1 MHRRHFITHSIVTRG
16 IQLLCALLASLWLAG
31 CASPHYLTLSPTR
44 SVDVPQTGQGQSV
57 TVIAQDGRESDVIGR
72 RSHTGMSTA
81 TITVS
86 SHELI
91 PRLQQ
96 EAERAVRDMGFSPT
110 TEEAEGRPLL
120 ILELARLDYLHG
132 DSSQPVLDEARLEG
146 VFRAIAQHK
155 GTTYTGTYTS
165 RRTQSFAV
173 KPGEAANTRM
183 LNDLL
188 SDGLNRAFSDRDL
201 AKLLAR

>member
-1 MHRRHFITHSIVTRG
+1 MLRRRFLTLSG
-16 IQLLCALLASLWLAG
+16 ALLASVWLAG
-31 CASPHYLTLSPTR
+31 CASPHYLSLSPTR
-44 SVDVPQTGQGQSV
+44 SADVPQTGQGQRV
-57 TVIAQDGRESDVIGR
+57 TVMAQDGRATDVIGQ
-72 RSHTGMSTA
+72 RSGSGMSTA

-91 PRLQQ
+91 PHLQK
-96 EAERAVRDMGFSPT
+96 EAERAVRDMGFTPT
-110 TEEAEGRPLL
+110 MEKADGRPSL
-120 ILELARLDYLHG
+120 ILELASLTYVHG
-132 DSSQPVLDEARLEG
+132 DSSQPALDEAQLEG
-146 VFRAIAQHK
+146 VFRAIGRHQ

-188 SDGLNRAFSDRDL
+188 SDGLDRAFSDPEL
-201 AKLLAR
+201 AELLAR

>member
-1 MHRRHFITHSIVTRG
+1 MLRRRFLTLSG
-16 IQLLCALLASLWLAG
+16 ALLASVWLAG
-31 CASPHYLTLSPTR
+31 CASPHYLSLSPTR
-44 SVDVPQTGQGQSV
+44 SADVPQMGQGQSV
-57 TVIAQDGRESDVIGR
+57 TVIAQDGRDSDVIGR
-72 RSHTGMSTA
+72 RSSSGMSTS

-91 PRLQQ
+91 PHLQN

-110 TEEAEGRPLL
+110 TEEADGRPTL
-120 ILELARLDYLHG
+120 ILELASLEYVHG
-132 DSSQPVLDEARLEG
+132 DSSQLALDEAQLEG
-146 VFRAIAQHK
+146 VFRAIGRHQ

-173 KPGEAANTRM
+173 KPGAAANTRM

-188 SDGLNRAFSDRDL
+188 SDGLNRAFSDPEL
-201 AKLLAR
+201 AELLAR